1 MRNLHRIF
9 VIICHQTIVLELC
22 VFHTEK
28 KTNYESQIQIHRIK
42 MRIALD
48 IGTHK
53 LVPLR
58 VNVRKLRIA
67 YLWVFLLCKGFLWK
81 KMNHHDYSLID
92 Y

>member
-1 MRNLHRIF
+1 
-9 VIICHQTIVLELC
+9 
-22 VFHTEK
+22 
-28 KTNYESQIQIHRIK
+28 

-81 KMNHHDYSLID
+81 KMNHHYYSLID